1 MDHEATCHVKI
12 YISLDISHCGLEATH
27 LTEFNFFFFLRHFYK
42 AEGVDSDTTSQNKIP
57 PVWDFKLKVK
67 FFLLIQSGSS
77 AQKNAVL
84 LVDIRA
90 NS

>member
-1 MDHEATCHVKI
+1 M
-12 YISLDISHCGLEATH
+12 
-27 LTEFNFFFFLRHFYK
+27 
-42 AEGVDSDTTSQNKIP
+42 DSDTTGQNKIP

-67 FFLLIQSGSS
+67 FFLIQSASS

-84 LVDIRA
+84 LVDIRG